1 MIARFFLKFLVQDR
15 QRFYSEA
22 SANFA
27 GESEFLVLIV
37 TNENGTEIF
46 ARPLR
51 RRVSAD
57 NEFLFVDTFEL
68 DPCAASAPGFVNRV
82 ALFAD
87 NPFQAA
93 TLYFFEKSF
102 GVATN
107 RTGVANRGTC
117 VSAEFFQNV

>member
-37 TNENGTEIF
+37 TNEDRTEIF

-68 DPCAASAPGFVNRV
+68 YPRAASAPGFVNRV
-82 ALFAD
+82 TLFAD

-93 TLYFFEKSF
+93 ALYLFEKSF
-102 GVATN
+102 GIAADRVSVTC
-107 RTGVANRGTC
+107 RVTG
-117 VSAEFFQNV
+117 VSAEI

>member
-15 QRFYSEA
+15 QRFHSEA
-22 SANFA
+22 GANFA

-37 TNENGTEIF
+37 TNEDRVEIF

-68 DPCAASAPGFVNRV
+68 YERASSAPRFVNRV
-82 ALFAD
+82 TVVAD
-87 NPFQAA
+87 NS
-93 TLYFFEKSF
+93 FE
-102 GVATN
+102 
-107 RTGVANRGTC
+107 
-117 VSAEFFQNV
+117 AEAHYLLAKF